1 MSQNLT
7 GSATIQGSKAVINSL
22 NYKKEN
28 ISESIQPEMVKRT
41 TLHPVYNDNDEVEE
55 RIYYTLHNDAATCT
69 YVSPHMKFEKSN
81 NIIISTVPGKPA
93 EPGEGNTDNDIP
105 IIPMPPTPPPV
116 IGVPPT
122 DVIWP
127 DEEEEEEDEEDG
139 GGTGGGGGGGSS
151 GGGDGNGTSSSAPRK
166 NFDNYAA
173 EIAGPLG
180 KNNINSTRDVVRWY
194 QNRSAMESARFAMAK
209 TRSRYNSRGC
219 YLSETYAKLIDAHD
233 MYFNSY
239 IETGR
244 FGIPKVVQ
252 APRMFKDAIYLEEL
266 TLRQAKSLIN
276 AESMCENCYNLEHF
290 TLSDNH
296 QLSNATAMF
305 KNCIGLKD
313 VKFHAT
319 NSLTTM
325 DHMFE
330 GCKSPTM
337 TPFSFPVVETAKYAL
352 SKTTYK
358 NVDLKFPELRDASY
372 MLYDCKNL
380 TTVQPT
386 SNLQKLQKGEGM
398 FKGCIALQNDNTPI
412 YANLTQALEMYNGC
426 TALST
431 IAGRYP
437 ALQNGKEMF
446 KKCAALKDVDIEFK
460 FPVLVEGTSMFEKC
474 RSLNNLAFTL
484 PYLQNGDKMFKG
496 CSGVF
501 LININAPNLQSAESM
516 LEGTMPME
524 SLTFNAINATNLNRA
539 FYGTG
544 STSYAS
550 SEGYPASWNTSF
562 DANLT
567 INPVT
572 AREMFKD
579 SCIVNFNNSGT
590 WTRLT
595 DATSMFENCLFLN
608 NINFGEAPALTTI
621 DGMFKDCAALTTVTA
636 NFPSVVSCEVGAF
649 SNCPRLK
656 NVSLSINNLIS
667 AENMFRNCGELES
680 MTGSFNNL
688 SFAKYMFSGCT
699 SLKSGPSTPEVTDA
713 FGMYQNSGIT
723 TVPSMPNIMTGRQTF
738 MNCRGITGHVSAS
751 YDHLENGINMFNGC
765 SGITSVSISVPA
777 GADIR
782 NMFAICSNITSV
794 TSVSFGSGV
803 NATSLLSHAK
813 VDKGSFMKVYN
824 AIKSANAIADHNG
837 CVCHVGVDSGVIGE
851 LESDYEGVVDSE
863 GNPLFYNWE
872 GNQYALRL
880 STDSD
885 NFVMAVSN

>member
-69 YVSPHMKFEKSN
+69 YISPHMKFEKSN
-81 NIIISTVPGKPA
+81 KIIISTVPGKPA

-105 IIPMPPTPPPV
+105 IVPTPPSPSA
-116 IGVPPT
+116 IPGIPPT
-122 DVIWP
+122 EVIWP
-127 DEEEEEEDEEDG
+127 DEEEEEEDDENTG
-139 GGTGGGGGGGSS
+139 GGTGGSS
-151 GGGDGNGTSSSAPRK
+151 GGGDGSGTSSSAPRK

-173 EIAGPLG
+173 EVAGPLG

-194 QNRSAMESARFAMAK
+194 QNRSAMESAKFAMAK

-252 APRMFKDAIYLEEL
+252 APRMFKDAIYLEDL
-266 TLRQAKSLIN
+266 TLRQAKSLKN

-290 TLSDNH
+290 TLGDNH
-296 QLSNATAMF
+296 KLSNATAMF
-305 KNCIGLKD
+305 KICIGLKD

-319 NSLTTM
+319 NNLTTM

-330 GCKSPTM
+330 GCKSPIM
-337 TPFSFPVVETAKYAL
+337 TPFNFPVAESAKYAL

-358 NVDLKFPELRDASY
+358 NVELIFPELRDASY

-386 SNLQKLQKGEGM
+386 SNLQKLQRGDGM
-398 FKGCIALQNDNTPI
+398 FKGCIALQSDSTPI
-412 YANLTQALEMYNGC
+412 YGDLTQAFEMYNGC
-426 TALST
+426 TALAT

-446 KKCAALKDVDIEFK
+446 KDCLSLKDMDIEFK
-460 FPVLVEGTSMFEKC
+460 FPSLVTGTSMFENCKE
-474 RSLNNLAFTL
+474 LINLKFNL
-484 PYLQNGDKMFKG
+484 PYLQNGDNMFNG
-496 CSGVF
+496 CSEVY
-501 LININAPNLQSAESM
+501 LINVNTPNLQSGESM
-516 LEGTMPME
+516 FERTIPMGTV
-524 SLTFNAINATNLNRA
+524 TFNAPNVTNLNKA
-539 FYGTG
+539 FYNAGFG
-544 STSYAS
+544 WSVSF
-550 SEGYPASWNTSF
+550 NT
-562 DANLT
+562 NLT
-567 INPVT
+567 INPIT

-579 SCIVNFNNSGT
+579 SCIANFTNNGA

-595 DATSMFENCLFLN
+595 DATSMFENCLYLT

-621 DGMFKDCAALTTVTA
+621 YGMFKDCAALTTVTA
-636 NFPSVVSCEVGAF
+636 SFPAVVSCEVGAF

-656 NVSLSINNLIS
+656 NVSLSMNNLIS
-667 AENMFRNCGELES
+667 AENMFRNCGELVS

-723 TVPSMPNIMTGRQTF
+723 TVPSMPNIMTGRQSF
-738 MNCRGITGHVSAS
+738 MNCNGITGHVYEYPKRDR
-751 YDHLENGINMFNGC
+751 YD
-765 SGITSVSISVPA
+765 
-777 GADIR
+777 
-782 NMFAICSNITSV
+782 
-794 TSVSFGSGV
+794 
-803 NATSLLSHAK
+803 
-813 VDKGSFMKVYN
+813 
-824 AIKSANAIADHNG
+824 
-837 CVCHVGVDSGVIGE
+837 
-851 LESDYEGVVDSE
+851 
-863 GNPLFYNWE
+863 
-872 GNQYALRL
+872 
-880 STDSD
+880 
-885 NFVMAVSN
+885 